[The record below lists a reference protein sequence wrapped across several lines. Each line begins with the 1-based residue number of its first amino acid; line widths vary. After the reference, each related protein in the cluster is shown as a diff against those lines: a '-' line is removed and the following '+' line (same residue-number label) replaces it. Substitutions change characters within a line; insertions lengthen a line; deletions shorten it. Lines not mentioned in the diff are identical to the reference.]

1 MASIDGKAP
10 VREIDSNMQVV
21 SREEEGSFN
30 AEGKGDTKGESP
42 IHEQQQLSIIDPSTN
57 GDLWEV
63 EDVSPLQAE
72 QTEAVL
78 EKEAEATAWIKQYLL
93 KLSKMFGIDFNAH
106 EKETLE
112 LLMQIDGSRQ
122 ARRMELITNIKKIIS
137 KGSLELKNLIT
148 FDGKKRI
155 VKSQLL
161 DWKAD
166 IVYLQE
172 TKLEG
177 NSQDHIK
184 QIGERKTDKFCRN
197 FLSISLVYAPNG
209 KIERRLAWD
218 ELGTVRGLIEASKLK
233 ALKEKLKEWSRSD
246 QGSLKLQKS
255 RLLNQIA
262 DLGSIL
268 DSRIMKEEAA
278 AKKAELY
285 LELEE
290 VLKNEESVWRQ
301 KSRALWEGDKN
312 TKFYHQSANAYK
324 RYNHIDKLEVQGETI
339 VELARVKEEIV
350 EFYNKLYRGGRM
362 EAYWKHQQLS

>member
-1 MASIDGKAP
+1 MGWKFQYIK
-10 VREIDSNMQVV
+10 QV
-21 SREEEGSFN
+21 
-30 AEGKGDTKGESP
+30 
-42 IHEQQQLSIIDPSTN
+42 
-57 GDLWEV
+57 
-63 EDVSPLQAE
+63 PLQRLVSDHVPIA
-72 QTEAVL
+72 
-78 EKEAEATAWIKQYLL
+78 
-93 KLSKMFGIDFNAH
+93 
-106 EKETLE
+106 
-112 LLMQIDGSRQ
+112 
-122 ARRMELITNIKKIIS
+122 
-137 KGSLELKNLIT
+137 
-148 FDGKKRI
+148 
-155 VKSQLL
+155 
-161 DWKAD
+161 
-166 IVYLQE
+166 LQ
-172 TKLEG
+172 
-177 NSQDHIK
+177 
-184 QIGERKTDKFCRN
+184 C
-197 FLSISLVYAPNG
+197 
-209 KIERRLAWD
+209 
-218 ELGTVRGLIEASKLK
+218 ASKLK

-255 RLLNQIA
+255 RLLSQIA

-339 VELARVKEEIV
+339 VEPARVKEEIV